1 MANDARRVQSRKEA
15 TLPAGCTSCATCAG
29 PSRVRAIAK
38 DASTVTQGAVVQ
50 NLCEAPDDW
59 QWGPFV
65 EDVPIS
71 TAVPVGVGEQRFVI
85 VRVGDDFYALGDRC
99 THTGEFLA
107 EVGEIDGCEIECT
120 AHGARFDLASGAPT
134 CLPATRSLPVAEV
147 RVVDGRLQLR
157 RVEDSPSR
165 GLSRSSAVR

>member
-1 MANDARRVQSRKEA
+1 MTIDARRTQSRKA
-15 TLPAGCTSCATCAG
+15 ANLPAGYTSCATRAE

-50 NLCEAPDDW
+50 NLHKAPGDW
-59 QWGPFV
+59 QYGPFAA
-65 EDVPIS
+65 DIPIG
-71 TAVPVGVGEQRFVI
+71 TAVPVEVGDQRFVI

-99 THTGEFLA
+99 THTGESLA
-107 EVGEIDGCEIECT
+107 EVGEVDGCEIECT
-120 AHGARFDLASGAPT
+120 AHGARFDLVSGAPT

-157 RVEDSPSR
+157 RVDDSPSR
-165 GLSRSSAVR
+165 ALSRSSAVR